1 MIRRWLPLLALL
13 AIAGCSSRRLLV
25 LETQVLRQENADLQ
39 RELADAR
46 ARGLDPEAF
55 DRAPNLQTVARYL
68 DRSGYNWSWGPDQ
81 AFIRM
86 DFEGREVSF
95 SVTVQHFAPADVL
108 YIATRDYLS
117 LDDAQD
123 PEAIVL
129 MLVQLSTLNYDLL
142 LGKFQLNPET
152 GDVVLS
158 TEIQTADG
166 LGYNAF
172 VKSLEGLLST
182 ADLRY
187 PELVTVATGTGL

>member
-1 MIRRWLPLLALL
+1 MLRLLPVVLLLVG
-13 AIAGCSSRRLLV
+13 GCASRRLLV

-39 RELADAR
+39 RELAEAR
-46 ARGLDPEAF
+46 ARGLDPESFVREPSLATVGEF
-55 DRAPNLQTVARYL
+55 LDRA
-68 DRSGYNWSWGPDQ
+68 GYNWSWGPEQ
-81 AFIRM
+81 SFIRM
-86 DFEGREVSF
+86 DFEGHEVSF
-95 SVTVQHFAPADVL
+95 SVTVQYFEPADVL

-117 LDDAQD
+117 LDDAQN

-129 MLVQLSTLNYDLL
+129 MMVQLTTLNYDLI

-172 VKSLEGLLST
+172 VKSLEGLLTT
-182 ADLRY
+182 ADSRY
-187 PELVTVATGTGL
+187 PELAAVAAGTGL